1 MQEINHSDLFWPAL
15 DRLIAGTAATSRTAR
30 EVSRFLNRENDIARF
45 FETEKSDPPTPA
57 EWRKLCR
64 KARTMAQRK
73 VDAPV
78 HLVARLRGF
87 ARRAGLNETETSLL
101 ELAIKLAQSNE
112 CNGLAEM
119 LVDELEWPR
128 DRAIALMG
136 GLDRG
141 AVRTALGTRSRLSR
155 AGLIDAPSD
164 FMGGRHRNLGFE
176 ISDLMRRAVSADGD
190 MADTLV
196 RSGGAPDTCWSD
208 FDHIAPARNFARD
221 MLRGALAGRACGVN
235 ILLYGPP
242 GTGKTQLCHLL
253 AAELGADLRMVRTED
268 EDGDEPTRRERL
280 NHLRLA
286 QTLFRDAGDTLILFD
301 EIEDLMPAFNPFSRN
316 EGSKVHQNLMFE
328 ENPVPILWTTN
339 DISGIPVSVRRR
351 ISFSIEMRE
360 PAPQVRSRVMARL
373 AAEQGLNL
381 PAPQLDQLARQNPV
395 APALLANALRTAALA
410 GGEMSALE
418 QVLGTSRQLVEGRP
432 PRPQTQGEAF
442 DPALTSTDFDL
453 AGLTRRLRDSNHR
466 VSLCLS
472 GLPGTGKSAFAR
484 HLAARMGLE
493 VIEKRASDLLSMYVG
508 GSEQNIAAA
517 FAEARDTRSF
527 LIFDEADSLL
537 ADRANARHSWEVTQ
551 VNEMLTWMESHPL
564 PFACTTNLVD
574 RLDPASLRRFS
585 LKIGFGPLNAVQ
597 ARLAFAQFFAQEA
610 PAGLDHLQGL
620 VPGDFA
626 CVAGRRDWLDDA
638 SAEGLMRE
646 LRRELAAR
654 GEPMRQIGFVTH

>member
-1 MQEINHSDLFWPAL
+1 MEDINHPDLFWPAL
-15 DRLIAGTAATSRTAR
+15 DRLIAGTVAASRIAR
-30 EVSRFLNRENDIARF
+30 EVSRFLNRGDMLEKL
-45 FETEKSDPPTPA
+45 FEGGSRDDLDPA
-57 EWRKLCR
+57 EWRELCQ
-64 KARTMAQRK
+64 KARAMAQRK
-73 VDAPV
+73 ST
-78 HLVARLRGF
+78 HLVPFAARLRDF
-87 ARRAGLNETETSLL
+87 TVRAGLNEIEANLL
-101 ELAIKLAQSNE
+101 ELAVKLAQSRE
-112 CNGLAEM
+112 SNGLAELM
-119 LVDELEWPR
+119 VDELEWPR

-141 AVRTALGTRSRLSR
+141 AVRVALGPHSRLSR
-155 AGLIDAPSD
+155 AGLLELESD
-164 FMGGRHRNLGFE
+164 FMGGRHRSLGFE
-176 ISDLMRRAVSADGD
+176 VSELLRRAVSTEGD
-190 MADTLV
+190 MVDTLV
-196 RSGGAPDTCWSD
+196 RSGTAPDTLWSD
-208 FDHIAPARNFARD
+208 FDHIAPARDFARD
-221 MLRGALAGRACGVN
+221 ILRGALAGRAKGVN

-268 EDGDEPTRRERL
+268 DDGDEPSRRERL

-301 EIEDLMPAFNPFSRN
+301 EIEDLMPAFSPFSRN

-339 DISGIPVSVRRR
+339 AISGIPASIRRR
-351 ISFSIEMRE
+351 ISFSIEMRT

-373 AAEQGLNL
+373 AAGQGLAL
-381 PAPQLDQLARQNPV
+381 PAEQLDRLARQNPV

-410 GGEMSALE
+410 GGDMSALE
-418 QVLGTSRQLVEGRP
+418 QALGNSRLLVEGQP
-432 PRPQTQGEAF
+432 PLPQSQGGVF
-442 DPALTSTDFDL
+442 DPALTATDIDL
-453 AGLTRRLRDSNHR
+453 EALTRRLRGADRR

-484 HLAARMGLE
+484 HLAAEMGLE

-517 FAEARDTRSF
+517 FAEARDARAF

-551 VNEMLTWMESHPL
+551 VNEMLTWMEHHPL

-574 RLDPASLRRFS
+574 KLDPASLRRFS
-585 LKIGFGPLNAVQ
+585 LKIAFGAIDAEQ
-597 ARLAFAQFFAQEA
+597 ARLAFVQFFGLQ
-610 PAGLDHLQGL
+610 PPPGLDHLQGL

-626 CVAGRRDWLDDA
+626 CVASRRDWLDDA
-638 SAEGLMRE
+638 SADGLARE

-654 GEPMRQIGFVTH
+654 GEPMRQIGFITH